1 MSTWVGMAPVIGT
14 SSLDGFA
21 IGALMSGACALAI
34 TAPRRAQ
41 ARRAQAPTARGGSAR
56 AAERSGWLC
65 EHVLAAEAVWPVV
78 AAEAFEA
85 GMAARADGAV
95 VAARA
100 DGAVVAAEAGET
112 EGAGAAG
119 AERLAR
125 PDELGA
131 LGPGRSAV
139 VREGRSGGYRSR
151 HRIGDPLPGSAPWDD
166 VPPDSGSR
174 GGTFPGDAF
183 PRGAFAGAGSW
194 RDAHPELTF
203 PDEEFSDY
211 AFGSAK
217 RPSVRRL
224 PRHAAPSAGFGRRI
238 TSFGGRMS
246 SLVATRALA
255 SGARG

>member
-1 MSTWVGMAPVIGT
+1 MSTWVGMAPVIGS

-41 ARRAQAPTARGGSAR
+41 ARQAPTARDGSAPV
-56 AAERSGWLC
+56 AERSGWLC
-65 EHVLAAEAVWPVV
+65 EHVMAAEAVWPVA

-85 GMAARADGAV
+85 GMAAKANGPV
-95 VAARA
+95 VA
-100 DGAVVAAEAGET
+100 VEAG
-112 EGAGAAG
+112 GVGGGGGAG

-139 VREGRSGGYRSR
+139 AREGRSGYRSR
-151 HRIGDPLPGSAPWDD
+151 HRLGDPLSGSAPWDD
-166 VPPDSGSR
+166 VSPGSGSR
-174 GGTFPGDAF
+174 GGAFPGDAS
-183 PRGAFAGAGSW
+183 PRGAFAGGGSW

-217 RPSVRRL
+217 RPNVRRL
-224 PRHAAPSAGFGRRI
+224 PRHAAPSVSFGRRI
-238 TSFGGRMS
+238 TGLGGRMS
-246 SLVATRALA
+246 GLFATRALVG
-255 SGARG
+255 GAHS

>member
-41 ARRAQAPTARGGSAR
+41 ARQAPTARGGSAR

-85 GMAARADGAV
+85 GMAAKAD
-95 VAARA
+95 AALV
-100 DGAVVAAEAGET
+100 GAEAGGT

-139 VREGRSGGYRSR
+139 GREGRSGGYRSR

-203 PDEEFSDY
+203 PDEEFADS

-224 PRHAAPSAGFGRRI
+224 PRHAAPSVGFGRRI

-246 SLVATRALA
+246 SRVATRALA